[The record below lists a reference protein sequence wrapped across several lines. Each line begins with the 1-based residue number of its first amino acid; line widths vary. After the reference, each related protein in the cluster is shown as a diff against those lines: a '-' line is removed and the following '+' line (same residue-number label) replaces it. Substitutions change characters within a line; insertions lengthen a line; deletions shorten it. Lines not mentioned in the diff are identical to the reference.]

1 MLSKRDIRAFMLYEF
16 KREGSE
22 DLENEERERPETVI
36 DNDELREA
44 VEANPRATVRSL
56 AEDLN
61 VSTETIFRHLKEIE
75 KTKKLDKW
83 VPHELND
90 YQKMCRFEFCFSL
103 ILRNKNDPFL
113 SRLITC
119 DEKWILYD
127 NRKRTGQ
134 WLDKNEAPKHF
145 SKPKLTP
152 KKVMTLQ
159 KLNELGYETLPHP
172 AYSPD
177 LAPTDFHFFKH
188 FDNFLTEK
196 IFRNDEDIKT
206 AFEAFIESRT
216 PDFYANGINK
226 LVSR

>member
-1 MLSKRDIRAFMLYEF
+1 MLSKRDIRAIMLYEF
-16 KREGSE
+16 KRDLVSVPTVQRWFRKFKKGSE

-44 VEANPRATVRSL
+44 VEANPRATVR
-56 AEDLN
+56 
-61 VSTETIFRHLKEIE
+61 R
-75 KTKKLDKW
+75 KKLDKW

-134 WLDKNEAPKHF
+134 
-145 SKPKLTP
+145 
-152 KKVMTLQ
+152 
-159 KLNELGYETLPHP
+159 
-172 AYSPD
+172 
-177 LAPTDFHFFKH
+177 
-188 FDNFLTEK
+188 
-196 IFRNDEDIKT
+196 
-206 AFEAFIESRT
+206 
-216 PDFYANGINK
+216 
-226 LVSR
+226 